1 MKIAEPAR
9 IPMPAHTRSSDRHEF
24 NMLKLVTPQGQIAML
39 EQENQSLRN
48 QLEQARQ
55 QAAQGNDWA
64 NAWGGSSMNERV
76 LMEENTALKVR

>member
-1 MKIAEPAR
+1 
-9 IPMPAHTRSSDRHEF
+9 
-24 NMLKLVTPQGQIAML
+24 ML

-76 LMEENTALKVR
+76 LMEENTALKVRCQQHLSRTTDARVHPTRSALLGELRVAN